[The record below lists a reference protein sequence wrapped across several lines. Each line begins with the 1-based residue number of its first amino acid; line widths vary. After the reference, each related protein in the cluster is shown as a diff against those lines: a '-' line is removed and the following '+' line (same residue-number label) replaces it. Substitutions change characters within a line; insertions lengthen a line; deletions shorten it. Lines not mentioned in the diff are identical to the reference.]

1 MKKLLL
7 LLSAIIISCNNEKNE
22 VIERSIVGEQLHQNA
37 LNRNS
42 FNPPSDHPVKAEFM
56 LEDQKGLNEVDAIYK
71 TSMPS
76 TKNEPYYDNLRQIGF
91 MLMIRNGLIKDGTK
105 EQKLYYINEQ
115 LESVANLPNFNDF
128 YLLLNSLKSHVS
140 LKKLTEYSDKFYNKN
155 LALINE
161 IGWEKEED
169 KTKEINKLNEALKLF
184 VTE

>member
-7 LLSAIIISCNNEKNE
+7 LLSVIMISCNNEKNE
-22 VIERSIVGEQLHQNA
+22 VIENAIVGEELHQNA

-42 FNPPSDHPVKAEFM
+42 FNPPADHPIKAEFM

-71 TSMPS
+71 ASMPS

-91 MLMIRNGLIKDGTK
+91 MLLISNGLIKDGTK

-115 LESVANLPNFNDF
+115 LESVANFPNFNNF
-128 YLLLNSLKSHVS
+128 YLLLNSLKSDVS
-140 LKKLTEYSDKFYNKN
+140 AKELTSYSDKFYTKN

-161 IGWEKEED
+161 TSWENED
-169 KTKEINKLNEALKLF
+169 IKTQKINELNEALRLF
-184 VTE
+184 STE